1 MWKRIST
8 SLLSTAIAVAIIW
21 FLLYRVWDDLS
32 SVLNQI
38 VPTWIVVITSIFI
51 FELFVRGFRYSAILK
66 RLDTSASTCFSTA
79 CIYVSQTANILLP
92 ARLGDFVR
100 MFILKHEKGTPYTN
114 SLTSLIAE
122 RVYDILTIAFL
133 GLCTL
138 PFLLSLIPKE
148 YEWFIGLIIF
158 VLICGCVGVLIL
170 VFTRRLH
177 AGNKIISK
185 VLEIFS
191 QFRHVS
197 SSITS
202 FTELSVT
209 SISIWLMDALICYM
223 VSLMFGV
230 ALPFTLILLAIVIGN
245 LVKAVPITP
254 GGIGTYELALTV
266 IFQIGGVPAATAT
279 MIAVVNHLI
288 NYGLT
293 ILGGGISIFYFG
305 DWILSLLKR
314 IVVHGKKIDGD
325 NDEY

>member
-38 VPTWIVVITSIFI
+38 VPTWLVVITSIFI

-66 RLDTSASTCFSTA
+66 RLDASASTCFSTA

-158 VLICGCVGVLIL
+158 VLFCGGIGILIL
-170 VFTRRLH
+170 YFTRHLH

-185 VLEIFS
+185 I
-191 QFRHVS
+191 Q
-197 SSITS
+197 
-202 FTELSVT
+202 
-209 SISIWLMDALICYM
+209 
-223 VSLMFGV
+223 
-230 ALPFTLILLAIVIGN
+230 
-245 LVKAVPITP
+245 K
-254 GGIGTYELALTV
+254 
-266 IFQIGGVPAATAT
+266 
-279 MIAVVNHLI
+279 
-288 NYGLT
+288 
-293 ILGGGISIFYFG
+293 
-305 DWILSLLKR
+305 
-314 IVVHGKKIDGD
+314 
-325 NDEY
+325 